1 VAGPVRDLGIGSWPA
16 RRTKNGAHRPAI
28 VFGDRVD
35 TYADVERRTR
45 QLANALRA
53 AGVGRG
59 DRVAYVGFNHP
70 SLLET
75 FFATAQLGAVWV
87 IVNAR
92 LAPAEVEYILTDSG
106 ARAVVHGSEH
116 AGHAAQL
123 AHLGS
128 VETWVAVDGAAAVGT
143 TPAAGTAAARAPG
156 AVDYEEFL
164 AAGGTDMIDEPVTW
178 DDPVMIMYTSGTT
191 GRPKGATHTHGSLT
205 FQYFQALVDTDFTR
219 DEVMLAVAPLFHVAG
234 LNTMTMPTFL
244 KGGKIIVQPAFR
256 AEQALAT
263 VAAERVTSI
272 FAVPAMMDALAAHP
286 DFPGTDLSSLRN
298 VLVGGSPLPDRM
310 LRTWADRGVAIQQ
323 GFGMTET
330 APGIFLLLAEDSFRK
345 AGSAGRPHFWV
356 EGKVVRPDGTEVAPG
371 EIGEVVAQGP
381 NVMQGY
387 WNLPDETAVA
397 IVDGW
402 YHTGDLATVDGDGYV
417 WIKDR
422 LKDMFI
428 SGGENVYP
436 AEVENALLDVPGVA
450 EAAVIG
456 VPHPRWGEVG
466 HAYVVLAEG
475 ADVTPESIVAALA
488 GRLARYKIPQDVVVV
503 DRLPRTATGKLQ
515 KHLIRTTYEGNAR

>member
-1 VAGPVRDLGIGSWPA
+1 MRDLGIGSWPA
-16 RRTKNGAHRPAI
+16 RRVKNGARRTAL
-28 VFGDRVD
+28 VYGDRVD

-53 AGVGRG
+53 AGVHKG

-75 FFATAQLGAVWV
+75 FFACGQLGAVWV

-92 LAPAEVEYILTDSG
+92 LAVREVEFILADSG
-106 ARAVVHGSEH
+106 ASVVVYGPEH

-123 AHLGS
+123 AGLEAVH
-128 VETWVAVDGAAAVGT
+128 TWVAVEHGEAAGAPGALALEEVIA
-143 TPAAGTAAARAPG
+143 AAGTD
-156 AVDYEEFL
+156 V
-164 AAGGTDMIDEPVTW
+164 IDEPTTW
-178 DDPVMIMYTSGTT
+178 DDPAMIMYTSGTT

-244 KGGKIIVQPAFR
+244 KGGKVIIQHAFKPEAVLR
-256 AEQALAT
+256 TIQ
-263 VAAERVTSI
+263 AERVTSM
-272 FAVPAMMDALAAHP
+272 FAVPAMMDALALHP
-286 DFPGTDLSSLRN
+286 DFAGTDLTSLRN

-310 LRTWADRGVAIQQ
+310 LRTWAERGVAVQQ

-330 APGIFLLLAEDSFRK
+330 APGIFLLLAEDAFRK
-345 AGSAGRPHFWV
+345 SGSAGRPHFWV
-356 EGKVVRPDGTEVAPG
+356 EGRVVRPDGTDVAPG
-371 EIGEVVAQGP
+371 EIGEVIAQGP
-381 NVMQGY
+381 NVMRGY
-387 WNLPDETAVA
+387 WNRPDATAEA

-402 YHTGDLATVDGDGYV
+402 YHTGDLATVDDDGYV
-417 WIKDR
+417 YIKDR

-456 VPHPRWGEVG
+456 VAHPRWGEVG

-475 ADVTPESIVAALA
+475 ARLTPEDVVAALE
-488 GRLARYKIPQDVVVV
+488 GRLARYKIPKDVVFV
-503 DRLPRTATGKLQ
+503 DQLPRTATGKLQ
-515 KHLIRTTYEGNAR
+515 KHLIRTTLEETA